1 MQDKNDA
8 AILKRDAIRK
18 ANKVMFGAVAGASA
32 VLGIAIVGCIFLYQN
47 IMFQGKVIGE
57 QSKSLQNMD
66 QNIKNIDV
74 LKKKLVALQT
84 NDDLRNTPKINDE
97 DNNLRAILDALPAD
111 ENVAALGASLTQKIF
126 DVPGVSV
133 ESITPNPVAVD
144 VNLSDKNTSETN
156 TSATAT
162 TTTTAQPTD
171 EKDSKNKTG
180 LKAIEVV
187 ASLTAKDVAS
197 SESGLSKLVEVLKK
211 MERSIRSFRITN
223 FKFEKSKGTYTL
235 NLTLQA
241 FYMPEYQMAL
251 DSKTVKA
258 DENAKPAG
266 ANTNTKNTTKGN
278 VK

>member
-133 ESITPNPVAVD
+133 ESITPNPVSID

-156 TSATAT
+156 TSATKP
-162 TTTTAQPTD
+162 AQPTD
-171 EKDSKNKTG
+171 GKDSKNKTG
-180 LKAIEVV
+180 FKAIEVV

-258 DENAKPAG
+258 DENAKSSG

>member
-133 ESITPNPVAVD
+133 ESITPNPVSID

-156 TSATAT
+156 TSATKP
-162 TTTTAQPTD
+162 AQPTD
-171 EKDSKNKTG
+171 GKDSKNKTG
-180 LKAIEVV
+180 FKAIEVV

-258 DENAKPAG
+258 DENAKSSG

-278 VK
+278 LK

>member
-1 MQDKNDA
+1 
-8 AILKRDAIRK
+8 
-18 ANKVMFGAVAGASA
+18 
-32 VLGIAIVGCIFLYQN
+32 
-47 IMFQGKVIGE
+47 MFQGKVIGE

-133 ESITPNPVAVD
+133 ESITPNPVSID

-156 TSATAT
+156 TSATKP
-162 TTTTAQPTD
+162 AQPTD
-171 EKDSKNKTG
+171 GKDSKNKIG
-180 LKAIEVV
+180 FKAIEVV

-258 DENAKPAG
+258 DENAKSSG

>member
-32 VLGIAIVGCIFLYQN
+32 VLGIAVVGCIFLYQN

-133 ESITPNPVAVD
+133 ESITPNPVSID

-156 TSATAT
+156 TSATKP
-162 TTTTAQPTD
+162 AQPTD
-171 EKDSKNKTG
+171 GKDSKNKTG
-180 LKAIEVV
+180 FKAIEVV

-258 DENAKPAG
+258 DENAKSSG

>member
-133 ESITPNPVAVD
+133 ESITPNPVAID

-156 TSATAT
+156 TSATKP
-162 TTTTAQPTD
+162 AQPTD
-171 EKDSKNKTG
+171 GKDSKNKTG
-180 LKAIEVV
+180 FKAIEVV

-258 DENAKPAG
+258 DENAKSSG
-266 ANTNTKNTTKGN
+266 ANTSTKNTTKGN

>member
-133 ESITPNPVAVD
+133 ESITPNPVSID
-144 VNLSDKNTSETN
+144 VNLSDKNTSDTN
-156 TSATAT
+156 TSATKPA
-162 TTTTAQPTD
+162 PPKD
-171 EKDSKNKTG
+171 GKDSKHKTG
-180 LKAIEVV
+180 
-187 ASLTAKDVAS
+187 
-197 SESGLSKLVEVLKK
+197 
-211 MERSIRSFRITN
+211 F
-223 FKFEKSKGTYTL
+223 
-235 NLTLQA
+235 
-241 FYMPEYQMAL
+241 
-251 DSKTVKA
+251 
-258 DENAKPAG
+258 
-266 ANTNTKNTTKGN
+266 
-278 VK
+278 

>member
-133 ESITPNPVAVD
+133 ESITPNPVSID

-156 TSATAT
+156 TSAAKP
-162 TTTTAQPTD
+162 AQPTD
-171 EKDSKNKTG
+171 GKDSKNKTG
-180 LKAIEVV
+180 FKAIEVV

-258 DENAKPAG
+258 DENAKSSG

>member
-32 VLGIAIVGCIFLYQN
+32 ILGIAIVGCIFLYQN

-57 QSKSLQNMD
+57 QSKSLQNID
-66 QNIKNIDV
+66 QNIKNIDI

-133 ESITPNPVAVD
+133 ESITPNPVSID

-156 TSATAT
+156 TSATKP
-162 TTTTAQPTD
+162 AQPTD
-171 EKDSKNKTG
+171 GKDSKNKTG
-180 LKAIEVV
+180 FKAIEVV

-197 SESGLSKLVEVLKK
+197 SESGLSKLVEILKK

-266 ANTNTKNTTKGN
+266 TNNNTQNTKKGN

>member
-133 ESITPNPVAVD
+133 ESITPNPVSID

-156 TSATAT
+156 TSATKP
-162 TTTTAQPTD
+162 AQPSD
-171 EKDSKNKTG
+171 GKDSKNKTG

-258 DENAKPAG
+258 DENAKSSG

>member
-133 ESITPNPVAVD
+133 ESITPNPVAID

-156 TSATAT
+156 TSATKP
-162 TTTTAQPTD
+162 AQPTD
-171 EKDSKNKTG
+171 GKDSKNKTG
-180 LKAIEVV
+180 FKAIEVV
-187 ASLTAKDVAS
+187 VSLTAKDVAS

-258 DENAKPAG
+258 DENAKSSG
-266 ANTNTKNTTKGN
+266 ANTSTKNTTKGN